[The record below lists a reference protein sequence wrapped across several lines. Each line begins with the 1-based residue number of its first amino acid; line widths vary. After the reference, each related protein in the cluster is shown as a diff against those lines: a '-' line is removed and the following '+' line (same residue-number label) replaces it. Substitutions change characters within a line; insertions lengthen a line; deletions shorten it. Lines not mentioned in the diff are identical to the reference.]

1 MNYRIFCLFFLLVSC
16 SKTVSKD
23 EFSIF
28 TMNTVLTVTTYNAK
42 LAKKDKEAISNLL
55 TELENKFSI
64 STDNSIVNQLKK
76 TNVLFYND
84 DEIFFVL
91 KKSKYFYEISEG
103 NFDITIGKLVKTWGF
118 YNEEYRLPSL
128 YEIKKA
134 VLEVGFNNLTFS
146 SNYIQL
152 NKNVWFDFG
161 GILKGY
167 AVEKV
172 VSYLKSKG
180 YKTGIVNL
188 GGNLKVFGEKPDG
201 TKWKI
206 GIRDPR
212 KIGEIFKVIELEPE
226 ESIATSGDYEKY
238 FITNGV
244 RYHHILNPKSGFPVA
259 NGVAG
264 VSVITTNAM
273 EADAYSTILFILGK
287 EKGMNIAKK
296 YNLKAIFLFENKENK
311 IEEKSNF

>member
-42 LAKKDKEAISNLL
+42 LAKKDKEGISNLL

>member
-1 MNYRIFCLFFLLVSC
+1 
-16 SKTVSKD
+16 
-23 EFSIF
+23 
-28 TMNTVLTVTTYNAK
+28 MNTVLTVTTYNAK